1 MDMRVT
7 AHTGPRQA
15 NATRTMTGCWITA
28 RRVVALKLKILI
40 QVVLLGPNWENALK
54 IPVGCCQTAS

>member
-1 MDMRVT
+1 MPILAKRGLMR
-7 AHTGPRQA
+7 Q
-15 NATRTMTGCWITA
+15 RTLTGCWLTA

-40 QVVLLGPNWENALK
+40 QVVLLGLNWENALK

>member
-1 MDMRVT
+1 MRIN

-15 NATRTMTGCWITA
+15 NATKTLTGCWLTA

-40 QVVLLGPNWENALK
+40 QVVLLGLNWENALK